1 VAFCESYLQTNI
13 NQLNRMKLKITF
25 ISRLAICAL
34 ATSFAFTSYGQSEPA
49 NSGED
54 VSGHPTT
61 DSPYLRARSKSSST
75 QPQQQQQ
82 AQATKLSQKD
92 QKFLSQIA
100 AGGVQEVEDAK
111 AAASQG
117 NESTKKIASRI
128 AADRSSNNKELMAL
142 AKKKGVGLGTD
153 KIKPRNMGKS
163 NYDKQYVHTT
173 TGDVR
178 EDLKLVQQAAQSAD
192 DKDIK
197 AWAAKTLPMLK
208 GHLGMLQAAK

>member
-1 VAFCESYLQTNI
+1 MT
-13 NQLNRMKLKITF
+13 LKTKF
-25 ISRLAICAL
+25 MLRLAIVAIS
-34 ATSFAFTSYGQSEPA
+34 SFPVVAAYGQSDATTGDDAHPA
-49 NSGED
+49 
-54 VSGHPTT
+54 V
-61 DSPYLRARSKSSST
+61 DSPYLRRKSSPAPS
-75 QPQQQQQ
+75 
-82 AQATKLSQKD
+82 AAAAATKLSAKD

-111 AAASQG
+111 VATSQG

-128 AADRSSNNKELMAL
+128 VAERSSSNKELTAL
-142 AKKKGVGLGTD
+142 AKKKGLGLGTD

-163 NYDKQYVHTT
+163 NYDKQYIHTT

-178 EDLKLVQQAAQSAD
+178 EDVKLVQQAAQSSD

-208 GHLGMLQAAK
+208 GQLAMLQGAK